1 MDEQQTAALS
11 KASYEA
17 RLALFDAI
25 RDRAGGATSAQ
36 LANLAEAWAW
46 LTSPGQSHG
55 GGPGRNN

>member
-11 KASYEA
+11 RASYEA
-17 RLALFDAI
+17 RIALFEAI
-25 RDRAGGATSAQ
+25 RDRCSGATSAQ

-55 GGPGRNN
+55 GGTARAN

>member
-17 RLALFDAI
+17 RVALFSTI
-25 RDRAGGATSAQ
+25 RDRADGATSAQ
-36 LANLAEAWAW
+36 LGHLAEAWAW

-55 GGPGRNN
+55 GGPARNN